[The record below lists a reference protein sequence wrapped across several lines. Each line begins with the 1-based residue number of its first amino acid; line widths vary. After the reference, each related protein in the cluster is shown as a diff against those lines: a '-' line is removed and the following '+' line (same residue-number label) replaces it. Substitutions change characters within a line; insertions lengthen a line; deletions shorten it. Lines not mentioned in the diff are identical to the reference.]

1 MSNLMRHPNYIEQAF
16 VGEAHPVTYFLAG
29 FIGSPIIGLL
39 VIKVFRFIG
48 TYAEKSDQFMSPIIT
63 MGIGTLGC
71 IGIGW
76 TYTAWVSYGI
86 WRYYLQASHWIR
98 YILLT
103 LGAVHLVLVF
113 LMTFT
118 FVDFSIF
125 STKWLLEEGRFLLN
139 I

>member
-1 MSNLMRHPNYIEQAF
+1 MIENPNF
-16 VGEAHPVTYFLAG
+16 VERVFFGQAHPISYFFAG

-48 TYAEKSDQFMSPIIT
+48 AYAEKSDQFMPPIIT

-76 TYTAWVSYGI
+76 TYTAWISYGI
-86 WRYYLQASHWIR
+86 WKYYQKASHWIR
-98 YILLT
+98 YVLLV
-103 LGAVHLVLVF
+103 LGAIHLILVC
-113 LMTFT
+113 LMTLT

-125 STKWLLEEGRFLLN
+125 STKWLLEDGRFLLN

>member
-1 MSNLMRHPNYIEQAF
+1 MVENPNF
-16 VGEAHPVTYFLAG
+16 VERVFFGQAHPISYFFAG

-48 TYAEKSDQFMSPIIT
+48 AYAEKSDQFMSPIIT
-63 MGIGTLGC
+63 MGVGTLGC

-76 TYTAWVSYGI
+76 TYTAWVSFGI
-86 WRYYLQASHWIR
+86 WKYHQKACHWIR
-98 YILLT
+98 YVLLM
-103 LGAVHLVLVF
+103 LGAIYLILVC

-125 STKWLLEEGRFLLN
+125 ATKWLLEDGRFLLN